1 MDVNKLFATL
11 LMAASTSAC
20 AGGSLKPT
28 VPDSG
33 DARKACPVAE
43 GTVIQVTDVTI
54 EGNIE
59 AAQAVGAG
67 IGGYAGNRATKK
79 ENELVQ
85 IAATVAG
92 AVVGS
97 MAGDAAGKTALN
109 KDGQELIV
117 VINGKAHSIIQQT
130 DGRASFVVGDD
141 VWVIGDLSGRN
152 RSANQNCRN
161 GIRAI
166 PKE

>member
-1 MDVNKLFATL
+1 MKKLLLVTL
-11 LMAASTSAC
+11 FTVSTTAC

-28 VPDSG
+28 VPDRG

-54 EGNIE
+54 EGDME
-59 AAQAVGAG
+59 VAQAVGAG
-67 IGGYAGNRATKK
+67 IGGYAGNRAAKK
-79 ENELVQ
+79 ESELVQ

-92 AVVGS
+92 AAVGS
-97 MAGDAAGKTALN
+97 IAGDAAGKAALN
-109 KDGQELIV
+109 KDGQELVV
-117 VINGKAHSIIQQT
+117 VIDGKAHSIIQQT
-130 DGRASFVVGDD
+130 DGRAPFAVGDD
-141 VWVIGDLSGRN
+141 VWVIGNLSGN
-152 RSANQNCRN
+152 RYSQNQNCRN

>member
-1 MDVNKLFATL
+1 MGSMKYAVVCLSL
-11 LMAASTSAC
+11 LLSSGC

-28 VPDSG
+28 VADKS
-33 DARKACPVAE
+33 DARKGCPVTE

-54 EGNIE
+54 EGNTE
-59 AAQAVGAG
+59 AAQGIGAA
-67 IGGYAGNRATKK
+67 IGGYAGNRAVKD
-79 ENELVQ
+79 ESELVS

-92 AVVGS
+92 AAVGS
-97 MAGDAAGKTALN
+97 VAGNAVAKNSLN

-117 VINGKAHSIIQQT
+117 VIDGSAHSIIQET
-130 DGRASFVVGDD
+130 DGRAQFAVGDS
-141 VWVIGDLSGRN
+141 VWVIGNLSGN
-152 RSANQNCRN
+152 RYSKNQNCDN